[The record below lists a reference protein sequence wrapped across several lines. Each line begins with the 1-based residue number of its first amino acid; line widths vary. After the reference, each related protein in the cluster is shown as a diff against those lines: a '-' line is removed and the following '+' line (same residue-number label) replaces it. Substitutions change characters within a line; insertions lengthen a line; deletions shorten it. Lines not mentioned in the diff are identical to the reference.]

1 MDFANEERRI
11 PVSMVSGAV
20 YASIQLDPDTIL
32 LQWLR
37 EDLLSLT
44 IKHSAKGVLLD
55 VSGITILDGE
65 SFVQIVN
72 TTQMLKLIGAKTI
85 VVGLRPGIIAGLCA
99 LNVALNAIQG
109 ANSVTQALE
118 LLNGR

>member
-1 MDFANEERRI
+1 M
-11 PVSMVSGAV
+11 SLVSGAV
-20 YASIQLDPDTIL
+20 YASIQLDPDSML
-32 LQWLR
+32 FQWLR

>member
-37 EDLLSLT
+37 EDLLNLT

-65 SFVQIVN
+65 SFIQIVN
-72 TTQMLKLIGAKTI
+72 TTHMLKLIGAKTV

-99 LNVALNAIQG
+99 LNVALNAIDG
-109 ANSVTQALE
+109 ANSVAQALE
-118 LLNGR
+118 LLDGR

>member
-37 EDLLSLT
+37 EDLLNLT
-44 IKHSAKGVLLD
+44 IKYSARGVLLD

-72 TTQMLKLIGAKTI
+72 TTHMLKLIGAKTI

-109 ANSVTQALE
+109 ANSVAQALE
-118 LLNGR
+118 LLDGR